1 MGRGEGV
8 TRIRQEC
15 GDVSISASNSSQ
27 PAQPIRILIAD
38 RNCMGSQLLAESL
51 DRDSRFEAVGVTG
64 GEATT
69 DILLSAVSALK
80 PDVAVISADFDGGA
94 KRGLQAARAVNAH
107 YRNVHIVVLLE
118 LSTRESVIA
127 AFRCGAIG
135 VFCRSKPL
143 VEFRTCI
150 ERVSRGEIW
159 ANCVETE
166 YLLEAARNTPSCDGI
181 DSDKVSMLSKREV
194 QVAEGA
200 AQGYSNKQIADQ
212 FRLSEHTVKNYLS
225 RVFEKLE
232 VSNRFELLFLLFNE
246 GNGLSIRAVGP
257 NVSGLGN
264 PIEVYLKA
272 AEEGYAA
279 AQYIVGLAHLEGD
292 GVEKNGH
299 SAYYWLRMAE
309 ENSSAVRQ
317 RSRALT
323 LNLRTKIKPGEI
335 ERLERRI
342 AAGTQNDKILAKKPV
357 DLFKHYLPL
366 LTDRQAV

>member
-1 MGRGEGV
+1 MS
-8 TRIRQEC
+8 
-15 GDVSISASNSSQ
+15 SISLSNRSQ

-51 DRDSRFEAVGVTG
+51 DRDARFEAVAVAATA
-64 GEATT
+64 ATT
-69 DILLSAVSALK
+69 DILSAVSARK

-94 KRGLQAARAVNAH
+94 KKGLQAARAVNAH

-118 LSTRESVIA
+118 LCARESVIA
-127 AFRCGAIG
+127 AFRCGAKG
-135 VFCRSKPL
+135 VFCRSRPL
-143 VEFRTCI
+143 DEFRACI

-181 DSDKVSMLSKREV
+181 DNDKIGMLSKREV

-225 RVFEKLE
+225 RVFEKLD

-246 GNGLSIRAVGP
+246 GNGLSSRAVGP

-264 PIEVYLKA
+264 PIKVYLKA

-279 AQYIVGLAHLEGD
+279 AQFIVGLAHLEGD
-292 GVEKNGH
+292 GVQKNGH

-323 LNLRTKIKPGEI
+323 QNLRTKINPSII
-335 ERLERRI
+335 EDLEKRI
-342 AAGTQNDKILAKKPV
+342 ATGTQNDKILASKPV
-357 DLFKHYLPL
+357 DLFKQRLPL
-366 LTDRQAV
+366 LADRQAV